1 MLELLGYEVH
11 NVSVDLVLQA
21 LAGFEAVLC
30 VFDVHI
36 NALVNLITV
45 ALNVTQESL
54 IKTKLF

>member
-1 MLELLGYEVH
+1 MFELLGYEVH

-21 LAGFEAVLC
+21 LARLEAVLS